1 MASDGRAPLTMAEPT
16 TSTALIAVSVAGI
29 TLFGI
34 ATGLQPPMLLAGFF
48 GGMWALSYQPPSGLL
63 GRGVSM
69 IGSAMIAGYLAP
81 VAAAVTASAAAR
93 LLPWW
98 PADITREAMQFP
110 VAFCIGFLGISG
122 FGRILLRLA
131 RRAEAGR

>member
-1 MASDGRAPLTMAEPT
+1 MAEPT
-16 TSTALIAVSVAGI
+16 SSAAAIALTAAGI

-34 ATGLQPPMLLAGFF
+34 ATGLHPPMLLAGFF
-48 GGMWALSYQPPSGLL
+48 GGIWALSHQPPASLVARIL
-63 GRGVSM
+63 SM

-122 FGRILLRLA
+122 FGRILLRMA
-131 RRAEAGR
+131 RRAEARR